1 MLYNGL
7 THKADAK
14 LSLIPKKCD
23 DIKVFGEPMIDC
35 ADENI
40 TRVSLT
46 DRFQY
51 GHEKFDLPL
60 ACPQPLWFL
69 DCNLVHNTFIHN

>member
-40 TRVSLT
+40 TRVSLA
-46 DRFQY
+46 DRF
-51 GHEKFDLPL
+51 
-60 ACPQPLWFL
+60 
-69 DCNLVHNTFIHN
+69 